1 MARVVE
7 QRDLRL
13 ADGRT
18 LRAYDVGGEPTA
30 ALVWHHGSP
39 QSGAPLPPLLQAA
52 AERGIRLVSYARP
65 SYGGSTPQPGRDVA
79 SAAGDV
85 AQLADAFGLE
95 RFAGHGRVRWR
106 AACACVCRTPTRPD
120 HRGGLRRRP
129 RAPTPVR
136 PSG

>member
-1 MARVVE
+1 MVVA

-18 LRAYDVGGEPTA
+18 LRAYDAGGGPAA

-39 QSGAPLPPLLQAA
+39 QSGGPLPPLLEAA
-52 AERGIRLVSYARP
+52 ARRGIRLVSYARP

-85 AQLADAFGLE
+85 AQLAHGVGLGG
-95 RFAGHGRVRWR
+95 FSVMG
-106 AACACVCRTPTRPD
+106 AA
-120 HRGGLRRRP
+120 RGGAQVLSCGP
-129 RAPTPVR
+129 PPTPPVTR
-136 PSG
+136 GVCPARLPPVPWTA